1 MQKKILLFA
10 AIAVLVIGGAA
21 ILQSRKADEAKAQA
35 EAARQK
41 AEADA
46 KKLAEQQQTIE
57 RLQKQKSSL
66 SKQYQA
72 ALAKNSS
79 APEVS
84 NNSKSDADS
93 AATNA
98 QSSSKNNAGFLARM
112 LKDPNMRNMMRE
124 QQKVMLKTMYDP
136 LFKEM
141 NLSPEDSDKLMT
153 MMLDNQMSGM
163 EKGMALLNGDA
174 DKETLRKEVAEDK
187 KAYEAQLKEFL
198 GDERY
203 AQYDDFQKSLPD
215 RMQMKQ
221 LKSQFS
227 DNPLTEDQ
235 SGQLLA
241 MMKEE
246 RKRATAENPTD
257 ATKDFSTVLSE
268 ESMNKYLEQ
277 QEQINSRVLERA
289 SQILS
294 PEQAEI
300 LGRSLTNQLAMQK
313 MGMNMARS
321 MFGGDKSNAASDTK

>member
-72 ALAKNSS
+72 ALAKGGSAPKVSNSS
-79 APEVS
+79 KS
-84 NNSKSDADS
+84 NADS

-98 QSSSKNNAGFLARM
+98 KSSSKNNAGFLAHM

-215 RMQMKQ
+215 RMQMQQ
-221 LKSQFS
+221 LKSQFG

-321 MFGGDKSNAASDTK
+321 MFGGDKSAPASDAK